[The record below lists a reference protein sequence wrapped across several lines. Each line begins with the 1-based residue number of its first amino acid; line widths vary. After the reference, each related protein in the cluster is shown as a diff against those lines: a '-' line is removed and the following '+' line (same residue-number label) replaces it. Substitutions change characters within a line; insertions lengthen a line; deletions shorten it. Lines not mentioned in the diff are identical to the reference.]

1 MKKRLALF
9 AMILTAAGM
18 TVLVLQS
25 CSDAPFER
33 TDDGMT
39 VRLNGKSQYPG
50 QAVRLRVIN
59 DRIIRVSAVPSGEFP
74 ETSSLMAVTQ
84 NGKDTEFTI
93 EKGEGHV
100 TLSTSSLSAEVSL
113 TTGMV
118 RFTGNDGTVF
128 LSEAEGGGRSFMP
141 VMAMNET
148 GYTVRQQ
155 FESDPVEAIYGL
167 GANQTSFM
175 NLRGKDADLFQY
187 NTLAVVPFIISNR
200 NYGILW
206 DNNSR
211 TKYGDIREWNELSS
225 LKLRD
230 SQGSAGGLTA
240 VYADR
245 RTGKKVFTTRNEKEI
260 NYQFIPDLVKFP
272 EGLTWVTGR

>member
-59 DRIIRVSAVPSGEFP
+59 DRIIRISAVPSGEFP
-74 ETSSLMAVTQ
+74 ETASLMAVTQ

-113 TTGMV
+113 TTGVV
-118 RFTGNDGTVF
+118 RFIGNDGTVF
-128 LSEAEGGGRSFMP
+128 LSESGGGGRSFMP

-148 GYTVRQQ
+148 GYTVR
-155 FESDPVEAIYGL
+155 
-167 GANQTSFM
+167 
-175 NLRGKDADLFQY
+175 
-187 NTLAVVPFIISNR
+187 
-200 NYGILW
+200 
-206 DNNSR
+206 
-211 TKYGDIREWNELSS
+211 
-225 LKLRD
+225 
-230 SQGSAGGLTA
+230 
-240 VYADR
+240 
-245 RTGKKVFTTRNEKEI
+245 
-260 NYQFIPDLVKFP
+260 
-272 EGLTWVTGR
+272 